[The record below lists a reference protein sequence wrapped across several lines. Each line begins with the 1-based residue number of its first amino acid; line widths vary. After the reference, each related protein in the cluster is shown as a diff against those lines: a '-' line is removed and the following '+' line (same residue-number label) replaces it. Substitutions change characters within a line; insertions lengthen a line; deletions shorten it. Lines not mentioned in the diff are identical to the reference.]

1 MSSTLTVTVR
11 SGLDLLGVETMPG
24 VDFEVLDERVELL
37 LGILVFVASA
47 GNADTDSPG
56 DITDSVDPDG
66 SVEGVVHSHILS
78 VHLLGGEPLDV
89 SDRAG
94 CALLE
99 LNSLESLMQM
109 KSVIAASGLH
119 FLFFVQHGPSL

>member
-66 SVEGVVHSHILS
+66 SVEGVVHSHIL
-78 VHLLGGEPLDV
+78 
-89 SDRAG
+89 
-94 CALLE
+94 
-99 LNSLESLMQM
+99 NTQ
-109 KSVIAASGLH
+109 KS
-119 FLFFVQHGPSL
+119 